1 MRIVIIG
8 GSFAG
13 IYAAISLRK
22 SCPDSEIILLEK
34 QDKIGFIPSGLNLL
48 LKKQFTSKEQLYWLT
63 KEELQALYAIDVQ
76 VRTEVVSLEIAT
88 KTVFIQNGRQLTFDT
103 LVIATGS
110 SQQFKNGNKSTQIR
124 SVKDIHLK
132 ESLEQSLAKAQKI
145 AVIGAGQVGLEI
157 AEGLY
162 HQQKEIHLYESRPTL
177 LFRYFDPEMVEPLT
191 H

>member
-22 SCPDSEIILLEK
+22 SCHDSEIILLEK

-103 LVIATGS
+103 LVIATG
-110 SQQFKNGNKSTQIR
+110 
-124 SVKDIHLK
+124 
-132 ESLEQSLAKAQKI
+132 
-145 AVIGAGQVGLEI
+145 
-157 AEGLY
+157 
-162 HQQKEIHLYESRPTL
+162 
-177 LFRYFDPEMVEPLT
+177 
-191 H
+191 

>member
-48 LKKQFTSKEQLYWLT
+48 LKKQLTSKEQLYWLT

-145 AVIGAGQVGLEI
+145 AVIGAGQVGLEL

-177 LFRYFDPEMVEPLT
+177 LFRYFDQRMYQ
-191 H
+191 